1 MLPSFSTR
9 FFTLCL
15 AAFVLAGCSP
25 AAKKARA
32 LERADRYFKAGDYDK
47 AKIEYM
53 NVLRVDR
60 QNAIAF
66 QQLGAIWFEEGA
78 PLRAGGFLLR
88 ARELA
93 PNNIESRLKLARVFM
108 SIGRLTEASQEAMAI
123 LQQSPANGEALG
135 VLAET
140 ARVPEE
146 IDHAAK
152 QFLKSPGRDNVSF
165 QLASAELAVRKGDLV
180 SAEGDV
186 QRALELDPKSSSAHL
201 AMATI
206 RLLQKDPSRSEQEF
220 KAAADLSPA
229 RSVTRLRYAEFKGQ
243 IGQPDQAKVI
253 LKEMTG
259 RAPDYFPA
267 WCLLSQ
273 IALGEKKYDESLK
286 LLENVFSRDPENL
299 DAGLLQTDVL
309 LAKGEAPKAVKEL
322 ERVDQSYPDAPLI
335 KYRLARAY
343 LQNNNPAQAL
353 AAAKRAIAVKPDYP
367 EASLLVGELNLRA
380 GDAQSVAGAM
390 EDLLKKHPNLAPA
403 QLLLAGAYQSLGRLD
418 DSAAV
423 IREQIK
429 ASPQVTDGYFR
440 LGLILRQQNKGDEAR
455 QAFEKALELSPGNL
469 PSIDQLVELDIAK
482 KDFETA
488 MQTIRPELQK
498 TPASAGAHFLE
509 GKIYAA
515 QGQLDRADAAFVK
528 TLELDPNFSSAY
540 ELLIASYVAANKLP
554 EAVKELKAFLSKS
567 PNNPRALM
575 TLGVIYD
582 KMKDYPKARD
592 AYEKLLS
599 TSPEN
604 AEAMNN
610 LAYLYSEK
618 LNQLDKAYELAR
630 KARALQPAS
639 PSIADTL
646 GWALYK
652 RSQYQ
657 EALALL
663 RESAGKLPDNP
674 EAQFHLGM
682 TSYMMGETEAA
693 RTVLQ
698 RAANATSD
706 FPGKQ
711 EAQRRLALLGDG
723 AGKSAELSIEELE
736 ALLKQQPNDIIA
748 QMRLGEAYEK
758 QGAFAK
764 ASAAYEEA
772 LKVNPKLLSAAIKS
786 AELSAG
792 PLHNKEKALDF
803 AKKARDLAPTDPRV
817 AGILGNIAYQTG
829 NFSWAYSL
837 LQESTRQVSDDAA
850 ILRDYAWAA
859 YSLGKVSEAQQIMQR
874 VLKMAPDSPD
884 SEKTKSFLAITA
896 LDQNPQNLSAAEPKV
911 QKILKADPNHVPAL
925 MAQADLQLQHGDS
938 KAATAIYS
946 DVLQRYPDF
955 APAQKR
961 LASVYAEDPSTL
973 PKAYELA
980 VKARKTLADDPE
992 LTQILAEISY
1002 KRKEFAYA
1010 IQLFQESG
1018 KRKAPDSRSLYY
1030 LGMSQW
1036 QAAQKTQGRESLER
1050 ALGAGLPE
1058 PLATE
1063 AKRVLAESKAK

>member
-1 MLPSFSTR
+1 
-9 FFTLCL
+9 LCL
-15 AAFVLAGCSP
+15 AAVVLAGCSP
-25 AAKKARA
+25 AARKARA

-53 NVLRVDR
+53 NALRADH

-93 PNNIESRLKLARVFM
+93 PHNLDSRLKLARVFM

-123 LQQSPANGEALG
+123 LQQSPANGEALR

-146 IDHAAK
+146 IDHAA
-152 QFLKSPGRDNVSF
+152 QQLLKSPERDNVSF
-165 QLASAELAVRKGDLV
+165 NLASADIAMRKGDLAA
-180 SAEGDV
+180 AELEV

-201 AMATI
+201 TMATVH
-206 RLLQKDPSRSEQEF
+206 LLQKDAPGAEREF
-220 KAAADLSPA
+220 KSAADLAPA
-229 RSVTRLRYAEFKGQ
+229 RSSTRLKYAEFEGQ
-243 IGQPDQAKVI
+243 IGRTDQARSTLV
-253 LKEMTG
+253 EMT
-259 RAPDYFPA
+259 RQAPDYFPA

-273 IALGEKKYDESLK
+273 IALGEKKYDESLR
-286 LLENVFSRDPENL
+286 LLENVFSRDPDNL
-299 DAGLLQTDVL
+299 DARLLQTDVL
-309 LAKGEAPKAVKEL
+309 IAKGEVPKAVKEL
-322 ERVDQSYPDAPLI
+322 ERLDQNYPDAALI

-343 LQNNNPAQAL
+343 LQNSNSTQAL
-353 AAAKRAIAVKPDYP
+353 ATAQQAVTLKPDYA
-367 EASLLVGELNLRA
+367 EASLLLGELNLRA

-390 EDLLKKHPNLAPA
+390 EQLLKRYPNLTPA

-423 IREQIK
+423 IRDQIK
-429 ASPQVTDGYFR
+429 AAPQSPDAYFR
-440 LGLILRQQNKGDEAR
+440 LGLILRQQNKADEAR

-469 PSIDQLVELDIAK
+469 PSIDQLVELDISK
-482 KDFETA
+482 KNFEAA
-488 MQTIRPELQK
+488 MQSIRPELEK

-515 QGQLDRADAAFVK
+515 QGDLDRAEAALVK

-540 ELLIASYVAANKLP
+540 ELLISSYLAANKLP
-554 EAVKELKAFLSKS
+554 EAVKELQAFLSKS
-567 PNNPRALM
+567 PNDPRALM
-575 TLGVIYD
+575 TLGLIYD
-582 KMKDYPKARD
+582 RMKDYPKARD

-599 TSPEN
+599 ISPEN
-604 AEAMNN
+604 VEAMNN

-618 LNQLDKAYELAR
+618 FNQLDKAYELAR
-630 KARALQPAS
+630 KARTLQPAN
-639 PSIADTL
+639 PAVIDTL

-652 RSQYQ
+652 RGQYQ
-657 EALALL
+657 EALTLL
-663 RESAGKLPDNP
+663 RDSAGKLPDNP

-693 RTVLQ
+693 RRALQ
-698 RAANATSD
+698 RAANAASD

-711 EAQRRLALLGDG
+711 EARRRLALLEGG
-723 AGKSAELSIEELE
+723 TGKSAELSTEELE

-748 QMRLGEAYEK
+748 RTRLAETYEK

-764 ASAAYEEA
+764 AGAAYEEA
-772 LKVNPKLLSAAIKS
+772 LKVNPKLLSATIKS
-786 AELSAG
+786 AQLNAG
-792 PLHNKEKALDF
+792 PLRNKEKALDF

-817 AGILGNIAYQTG
+817 AGILGGVVYQTG

-837 LQESTRQVSDDAA
+837 LQESARQVGDDTA
-850 ILRDYAWAA
+850 ILHDYAWAA

-874 VLKMAPDSPD
+874 ILKTAPDSPKA
-884 SEKTKSFLAITA
+884 EEIKSFLAVTA
-896 LDQNPQNLSAAEPKV
+896 LDQNSQGLSAAEPEV
-911 QKILKADPNHVPAL
+911 QRILKEDPNYVPAL
-925 MAQADLQLQHGDS
+925 MAQADLQMQDGDS
-938 KAATAIYS
+938 KGATAIYT
-946 DVLQRYPDF
+946 DVLRHYPDF

-961 LASVYAEDPSTL
+961 LASVYAEDSSSL

-980 VKARKTLADDPE
+980 MKARKTLPDDPE
-992 LTQILAEISY
+992 LAQVLAEISY

-1018 KRKAPDSRSLYY
+1018 KRRALDARLLYY

-1050 ALGAGLPE
+1050 ALGAGLSE
-1058 PLATE
+1058 PLSTE

>member
-1 MLPSFSTR
+1 MS
-9 FFTLCL
+9 
-15 AAFVLAGCSP
+15 
-25 AAKKARA
+25 
-32 LERADRYFKAGDYDK
+32 
-47 AKIEYM
+47 
-53 NVLRVDR
+53 VLRVDH

-93 PNNIESRLKLARVFM
+93 PNNLDSRLKLARVFM

-123 LQQSPANGEALG
+123 LKQSPANGEALR
-135 VLAET
+135 VLAEA

-146 IDHAAK
+146 IDRAE
-152 QFLKSPGRDNVSF
+152 QQLLKSPERDDVSF
-165 QLASAELAVRKGDLV
+165 HLASAELAVRKGDLV
-180 SAEGDV
+180 SAEREV
-186 QRALELDPKSSSAHL
+186 QRAIELEPKSSPAHF
-201 AMATI
+201 AMATV
-206 RLLQKDPSRSEQEF
+206 RLLQKDPPRSEQEF
-220 KAAADLSPA
+220 KAAADLAPA

-243 IGQPDQAKVI
+243 IGELDQAKVI
-253 LKEMTG
+253 LKEITRG
-259 RAPDYFPA
+259 APDYLPA
-267 WCLLSQ
+267 WCLLGQ
-273 IALGEKKYDESLK
+273 IALAEKKYDESLTFI
-286 LLENVFSRDPENL
+286 ENVFSRDPENL
-299 DAGLLQTDVL
+299 DARFLQTDVL
-309 LAKGEAPKAVKEL
+309 LAKSEAPKAVKEL
-322 ERVDQSYPDAPLI
+322 ERLDQNYPDAPLI

-343 LQNNNPAQAL
+343 SQNNNPAQAL
-353 AAAKRAIAVKPDYP
+353 ATAKRAVALKPDYA
-367 EASLLVGELNLRA
+367 EAILLVGELNLRA
-380 GDAQSVAGAM
+380 GDAQSVAAAM
-390 EDLLKKHPNLAPA
+390 EDLLKKRPNLASA

-418 DSAAV
+418 DSATV

-440 LGLILRQQNKGDEAR
+440 LGLILRQQNKADEAR
-455 QAFEKALELSPGNL
+455 KAFEKALELSPGNL

-482 KDFETA
+482 KDFQGA

-515 QGQLDRADAAFVK
+515 EGELDRAEAALVK
-528 TLELDPNFSSAY
+528 TLELNPNFSSAY
-540 ELLIASYVAANKLP
+540 ELLISSYVAGNKLP
-554 EAVKELKAFLSKS
+554 EALKELQAFLSKS

-582 KMKDYPKARD
+582 KMKDYPEARD
-592 AYEKLLS
+592 AYEKVLS

-639 PSIADTL
+639 PSITDTL
-646 GWALYK
+646 GWTLYK
-652 RSQYQ
+652 RGQYQ
-657 EALALL
+657 EALTLL

-682 TSYMMGETEAA
+682 TSYMMGEAEAA
-693 RTVLQ
+693 RAALH

-736 ALLKQQPNDIIA
+736 ALLKQQPDDIIA
-748 QMRLGEAYEK
+748 RMRLGEAYEK

-772 LKVNPKLLSAAIKS
+772 LKVNPKLLSAAIKP
-786 AELSAG
+786 AQLNAG
-792 PLHNKEKALDF
+792 PLRNKEKALDF

-817 AGILGNIAYQTG
+817 AGILGGIAYQTG

-874 VLKMAPDSPD
+874 VLKTAPDSPN
-884 SEKTKSFLAITA
+884 SEETKSFLAITA
-896 LDQNPQNLSAAEPKV
+896 LDQNPQNLSAAEPDV
-911 QKILKADPNHVPAL
+911 QKILKADPNYVPAL
-925 MAQADLQLQHGDS
+925 MAQADLQMQHGDL
-938 KAATAIYS
+938 KAATAIYT
-946 DVLQRYPDF
+946 DVLRRYPDF

-980 VKARKTLADDPE
+980 MKARKTLSDDPE
-992 LTQILAEISY
+992 LTQILGEISY
-1002 KRKEFAYA
+1002 KRKDFAYA
-1010 IQLFQESG
+1010 IQLFRESG
-1018 KRKAPDSRSLYY
+1018 KRKALDSRSLYY

-1036 QAAQKTQGRESLER
+1036 QATQKTQARESLER

>member
-1 MLPSFSTR
+1 M
-9 FFTLCL
+9 CL
-15 AAFVLAGCSP
+15 VAFVLAACSP

-32 LERADRYFKAGDYDK
+32 LERANRYFKAGDYDK

-53 NVLRVDR
+53 NVLRADH

-93 PNNIESRLKLARVFM
+93 PNNLDSRLKLARVFM

-123 LQQSPANGEALG
+123 LQRSPGNGEALR

-146 IDHAAK
+146 IDHAA
-152 QFLKSPGRDNVSF
+152 QQLLKFPDRNNVPF
-165 QLASAELAVRKGDLV
+165 QLASAELASRKGDLA
-180 SAEGDV
+180 SAAGEV

-201 AMATI
+201 AMATV
-206 RLLQKDPSRSEQEF
+206 RLLQKDPPRSEQEF
-220 KAAADLSPA
+220 KAAAELAPA
-229 RSVTRLRYAEFKGQ
+229 RSMTRLRYAEFKGQ

-253 LKEMTG
+253 LKEIT
-259 RAPDYFPA
+259 RQAPDYFPA

-273 IALGEKKYDESLK
+273 VALGEKKYDESLT
-286 LLENVFSRDPENL
+286 LLDNVFSRDPENL
-299 DAGLLQTDVL
+299 DARLLQTDVL

-322 ERVDQSYPDAPLI
+322 ERLDQSYPDAPLI
-335 KYRLARAY
+335 KYRLARGY
-343 LQNNNPAQAL
+343 LQNNNLAQAL
-353 AAAKRAIAVKPDYP
+353 VTAKRAVAVKPDYP
-367 EASLLVGELNLRA
+367 EAILLVGELNLRA

-390 EDLLKKHPNLAPA
+390 EDLLKKHPKLASA

-429 ASPQVTDGYFR
+429 ASPQVADGYFR
-440 LGLILRQQNKGDEAR
+440 LGLILRQQNKTDEAR
-455 QAFEKALELSPGNL
+455 QAFEKALELSPRNL

-482 KDFETA
+482 KDFEGA
-488 MQTIRPELQK
+488 MQTIQPELQK

-515 QGQLDRADAAFVK
+515 QGELDRAEAALVK
-528 TLELDPNFSSAY
+528 ALELDPNFSSAY
-540 ELLIASYVAANKLP
+540 ELLITSYVATNKLQ
-554 EAVKELKAFLSKS
+554 EAIKELQAFLSKS
-567 PNNPRALM
+567 PDNPRALM

-582 KMKDYPKARD
+582 KIKDYPKARD
-592 AYEKLLS
+592 VYEKLLS

-618 LNQLDKAYELAR
+618 LNQPDKAYELAR
-630 KARALQPAS
+630 KARALQPAN

-646 GWALYK
+646 GWGLYK
-652 RSQYQ
+652 RGQYQ
-657 EALALL
+657 EALTLL
-663 RESAGKLPDNP
+663 RESAGKLPDHP

-693 RTVLQ
+693 RTVLR

-711 EAQRRLALLGDG
+711 EAQRRLALLGES
-723 AGKSAELSIEELE
+723 AGTPTVLSIEELE

-748 QMRLGEAYEK
+748 RMRLGEAYEK

-772 LKVNPKLLSAAIKS
+772 LKVNPKLFSAAIKS
-786 AELSAG
+786 AQLNAG
-792 PLHNKEKALDF
+792 PLRNKEKALDF

-837 LQESTRQVSDDAA
+837 LQESSRQISDDAA
-850 ILRDYAWAA
+850 ILHDYAWAA

-874 VLKMAPDSPD
+874 VLKTAPDSPD
-884 SEKTKSFLAITA
+884 LEETKSFLAITA
-896 LDQNPQNLSAAEPKV
+896 MDQNPQNLSTAEPEV
-911 QKILKADPNHVPAL
+911 QKSLKADPNYVPAL
-925 MAQADLQLQHGDS
+925 MAKADLQMQRGDS
-938 KAATAIYS
+938 KAAAAVYT
-946 DVLQRYPDF
+946 DVLRRYPDF

-961 LASVYAEDPSTL
+961 LASVYAEDPNTL

-980 VKARKTLADDPE
+980 VRARKTLSDDPE
-992 LTQILAEISY
+992 LTQILGEISY

-1010 IQLFQESG
+1010 IQLFRESG
-1018 KRKAPDSRSLYY
+1018 KGKPLDSRSLYY

-1050 ALGAGLPE
+1050 ALGSGLPE